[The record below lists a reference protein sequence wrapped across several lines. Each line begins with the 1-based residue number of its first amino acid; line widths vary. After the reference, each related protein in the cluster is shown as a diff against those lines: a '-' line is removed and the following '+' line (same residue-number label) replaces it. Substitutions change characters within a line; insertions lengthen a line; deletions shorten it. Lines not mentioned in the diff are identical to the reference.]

1 MRSAA
6 EFRPP
11 GIYQTFSVAVNPDL
25 TAADTRVTG
34 FVGLTQKG
42 PLNQPVRI
50 ASWDEFVEIFGTTN
64 DHYLTSSVE
73 AFYRNGGGACW
84 VVRVA
89 HVPAPGEALGVD
101 HASSAEIV
109 QVDDWSKPSLRISAL
124 NEGRWGNNIWVKCTH
139 AVGATALLIRDLDI
153 GAGEAQVNST
163 RGFEVGAL
171 VRIHDRE
178 NSDFVVLTEVKD
190 KLLRWGKETPVNRR
204 HRAASPTHLEVM
216 EFEIH
221 VALRDRREV
230 FKSLQM
236 HQTSR
241 FYAPRVVAS
250 RSRLIRVED
259 LQTRSPVPHNL
270 PEASPM
276 ARLVG
281 GRDGTEM
288 LTTEDVIGIDHGP
301 AERRGLLALG
311 AEEEVALLCVPD
323 AMLFHDREPGP
334 AGEMRAQRIQ
344 DEMIAMCENLRD
356 RFAVL
361 DIPHSKDVDWVQRW
375 RRRTDSSYCAYYWP
389 WLSYTGIDG
398 AERSLPPSGAMVG
411 VYAQRDTTDG
421 VHTSPANVPLEGVTD
436 LSLRVNE
443 DHLGVLNADS
453 VNSFRV
459 QRGVRPWG
467 ARTASSDPSW
477 RYVTVRRLF
486 IMLRR
491 SLEKG
496 FAWASFEPNNHF
508 TWKAIEGQGRRFLKG
523 LWERGMLVGG
533 KAEDAFFV
541 QCDAQT
547 NPPDNV
553 DQGLLICNIAVA
565 PVSPAEFIM
574 ISLVQQMGGGDAQGE

>member
-25 TAADTRVTG
+25 TAADTRIAG
-34 FVGLTQKG
+34 FVGLAQKG

-50 ASWDEFVEIFGTTN
+50 TSWDEFVEIFGTTTE
-64 DHYLTSSVE
+64 HYLTSSVE

-89 HVPAPGEALGVD
+89 HVPGPGEAIGVD
-101 HASSAEIV
+101 HAASAEII

-204 HRAASPTHLEVM
+204 HRAAAPTHLEVM

-236 HQTSR
+236 HPTSR

-270 PEASPM
+270 PEPSPM

-301 AERRGLLALG
+301 AERRGLLSLG

-361 DIPHSKDVDWVQRW
+361 DIPHSKDIDWVQRW

-389 WLSYTGIDG
+389 WLSYDG
-398 AERSLPPSGAMVG
+398 LDGVERSLPPSGVMVG
-411 VYAQRDTTDG
+411 IYAQRDTTDG
-421 VHTSPANVPLEGVTD
+421 VHASPANVSMVGVSD
-436 LSLRVNE
+436 LSLRVTE
-443 DHLGVLNADS
+443 DHIGILNADS

-486 IMLRR
+486 VMLRR

-496 FAWASFEPNNHF
+496 FAWASFEPNNHY
-508 TWKAIEGQGRRFLKG
+508 TWKAIEGQARRFLKG

-547 NPPDNV
+547 NPSDNV

>member
-190 KLLRWGKETPVNRR
+190 KLLRWGKDTPVNRR

-236 HQTSR
+236 HPTSR

-270 PEASPM
+270 PEASAM

-281 GRDGTEM
+281 GRDGTDM

-508 TWKAIEGQGRRFLKG
+508 TWKAIEGQARRFLKG

>member
-236 HQTSR
+236 HPTSR

>member
-25 TAADTRVTG
+25 TAADTRVAG

-50 ASWDEFVEIFGTTN
+50 ASWDEFVETFGTTN

-89 HVPAPGEALGVD
+89 HTPAPGEALGVD

-109 QVDDWSKPSLRISAL
+109 QVDDWSKPSLRVSAL

-236 HQTSR
+236 HPTSR

-270 PEASPM
+270 PEPSPM

-389 WLSYTGIDG
+389 WLSYTGLDG

-508 TWKAIEGQGRRFLKG
+508 TWKAIEGQARRFLKG

>member
-1 MRSAA
+1 
-6 EFRPP
+6 
-11 GIYQTFSVAVNPDL
+11 VNPDL

-236 HQTSR
+236 HPTSR

-270 PEASPM
+270 PEASAM

-281 GRDGTEM
+281 GRDGTDM

-508 TWKAIEGQGRRFLKG
+508 TWKAIEGQARRFLKG